1 MEARPVRVSAS
12 PTKATTL
19 SCSTIFCTA
28 ARCRAGSPPSSA
40 KTTDTGWPLMPP
52 WALTHFTHTRTAS
65 RIGSKGAPSTPE
77 ATPTLPTLIVAPE
90 DGAGVAEP
98 PGAGAGRFGAA
109 FVPLALPPP
118 VVEAGL
124 PLRAGVADASAGAG
138 AAAGAAA
145 DAAAAAV
152 GVAPG
157 AVPPLPAGA
166 AVPASGAGPPIPALP
181 ARGSLEPAAVGAGEA
196 SPTAR

>member
-77 ATPTLPTLIVAPE
+77 ATPTFPTLIVAPE
-90 DGAGVAEP
+90 EGGGVAEP
-98 PGAGAGRFGAA
+98 PGAGAGRAGAT

-124 PLRAGVADASAGAG
+124 PLRAGVAEAGAG
-138 AAAGAAA
+138 ADAAGGPAA
-145 DAAAAAV
+145 DGVPPAV
-152 GVAPG
+152 GVAP
-157 AVPPLPAGA
+157 AVVPPVPAGA
-166 AVPASGAGPPIPALP
+166 GG
-181 ARGSLEPAAVGAGEA
+181 
-196 SPTAR
+196 